1 MLPLRVTSSEEALEA
16 SGTDYNVYVPILNAL
31 GALAKKEALANL
43 VLRAVQAF
51 EAHLREVPEDAR
63 ARGLL
68 ASYYAEIGR
77 SEDARRE
84 ATMAMTLRPN
94 EPLILYNAACT
105 FCLMDLKAEAMDAIG
120 KAWRAGWRDADWAW
134 RDPDLA
140 ILHEETEFKRLFPK
154 PGVES

>member
-1 MLPLRVTSSEEALEA
+1 MRRPLTTSS
-16 SGTDYNVYVPILNAL
+16 ILAL
-31 GALAKKEALANL
+31 GVLAFASRPASAQQQGLDRVRDL
-43 VLRAVQAF
+43 YSQASY
-51 EAHLREVPEDAR
+51 EDALGVLSKLDGGYSATDAARYR
-63 ARGLL
+63 AACLL
-68 ASYYAEIGR
+68 ALGR

-94 EPLILYNAACT
+94 EPLILYNADCT

-134 RDPDLA
+134 RDPDLG
-140 ILHEETEFKRLFPK
+140 ILHEEPEFKRLFPE